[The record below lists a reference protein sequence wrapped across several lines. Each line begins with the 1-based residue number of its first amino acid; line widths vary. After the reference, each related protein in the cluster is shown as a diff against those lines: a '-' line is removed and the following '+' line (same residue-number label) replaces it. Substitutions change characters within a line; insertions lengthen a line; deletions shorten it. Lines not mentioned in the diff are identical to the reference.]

1 MRVARLEQQ
10 SRHTRAGKLADVVA
24 VRGNPLEDIKVPK
37 SFVFVTGVAKDLPQR
52 PLWHPIAPALN
63 SSHRKLLH
71 LHPGHRGVIHVVM
84 TLIVIV
90 GGPHLLGIGLIRV
103 YMNHPAEQMRVELA
117 ARLLA
122 VLPRRNGTQ

>member
-52 PLWHPIAPALN
+52 PLWHPIAPALIPRTG
-63 SSHRKLLH
+63 SYFIFT
-71 LHPGHRGVIHVVM
+71 PGI
-84 TLIVIV
+84 
-90 GGPHLLGIGLIRV
+90 
-103 YMNHPAEQMRVELA
+103 A
-117 ARLLA
+117 A
-122 VLPRRNGTQ
+122 